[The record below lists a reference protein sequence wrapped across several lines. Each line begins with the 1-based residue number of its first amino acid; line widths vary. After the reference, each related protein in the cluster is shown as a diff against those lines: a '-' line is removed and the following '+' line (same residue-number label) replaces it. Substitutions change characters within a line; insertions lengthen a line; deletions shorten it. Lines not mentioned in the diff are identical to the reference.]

1 MPNNLDKIQNKE
13 KILIVDDEPD
23 ALDIFSR
30 QLQNDFNVDIT
41 KSAESALKKLEKA
54 KYDIIL
60 SDVVMP
66 GMNGLEFLRIVKEKW
81 PNISVLM
88 ISGKSSIEKA
98 VEAMKLG
105 AEEFIEK
112 PVEDLDILKLKIER
126 ILKSKQQQAEIH
138 RLRNIVRTGLDRN
151 KVIGNSL
158 HLQKTIKMIKKVA
171 PLDATVLLVGETGVG
186 KDLLAEMIYNNSER
200 RDKKFV
206 SVNCGGL
213 PESLLESMLFGHKK
227 GAFTDAIREKTGY
240 FQEANKGTLF
250 LNEIT
255 ETSKK
260 FQTKLLKT
268 LEKNVIRKVGGDKDI
283 TVDVRVIAATNKDIF
298 EEVKKGK
305 FREDLYYRLNI
316 FQIYIPSLRERIEDV
331 QLLSNYFVE
340 EFGKKYHKADLEIS
354 PEVMTILFAQ
364 KWRGNVRELKNVIE
378 HAVAIASKTAIQISD
393 LPNYLKNNEET
404 ITDNSLLNLLQG
416 SFPQSKNTFEKLYV
430 RNLLKQTGGDV
441 AKAAM
446 ISKIKRQ
453 NLYGKFKKHNIEPDE
468 FRKNT

>member
-1 MPNNLDKIQNKE
+1 MPNNLDKIQNKK

-41 KSAESALKKLEKA
+41 KSAESALKKLEKD

-138 RLRNIVRTGLDRN
+138 RLRNIVRRGLDRN

-340 EFGKKYHKADLEIS
+340 EFGKKYHKADLQIS
-354 PEVMTILFAQ
+354 PEVMTILLAQ

-446 ISKIKRQ
+446 RSKIKRQ